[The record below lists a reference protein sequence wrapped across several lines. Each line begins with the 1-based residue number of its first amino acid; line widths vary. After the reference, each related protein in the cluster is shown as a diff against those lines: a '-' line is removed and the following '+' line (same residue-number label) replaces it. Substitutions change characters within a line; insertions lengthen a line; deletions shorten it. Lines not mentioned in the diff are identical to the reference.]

1 MPSATV
7 RINDRTRK
15 LLRELA
21 ASTGESMQT
30 VVERAIEDY
39 SQRRFLEEA
48 NHAYAQLRRNPDA
61 WQEACD
67 ERALWDGTLRD
78 GLGDEL

>member
-1 MPSATV
+1 MSSATV

-30 VVERAIEDY
+30 IVERAIEDY
-39 SQRRFLEEA
+39 SRRQFLEEA
-48 NHAYAQLRRNPDA
+48 NRAYADLRRNPDA
-61 WQEACD
+61 WQAERD
-67 ERALWDGTLRD
+67 ERALWDGTLGD
-78 GLGDEL
+78 GLGVEQ